1 MKKLSVVLIVALF
14 SLTKI
19 SFGQSYDFSLEDL
32 DQNTVT
38 LSTLL
43 EKGPVMIS
51 FWALWCVPCK
61 EEMKM
66 MSEVYAKYK
75 DSGFVYVAMNQD
87 TPKSSAKV
95 KSYIESK
102 GYKFIVLLDTDGHV
116 FENFGGQNLPY
127 SVMINKKGEIVKT
140 YSGYVSGDESKI
152 EQDIVN
158 LIHES
163 K

>member
-1 MKKLSVVLIVALF
+1 MKKLSLILVLSVFFMTKF
-14 SLTKI
+14 SY
-19 SFGQSYDFSLEDL
+19 SQSYDFSLEDL
-32 DQNTVT
+32 DGNTVT
-38 LSTLL
+38 LNGLL

-66 MSEVYAKYK
+66 MNDIYKKYQ
-75 DSGFVYVAMNQD
+75 DSGFVYVGMNQD

-102 GYKFIVLLDTDGHV
+102 GYKFIVLLDKDGHV
-116 FENFGGQNLPY
+116 FENFGGQNLPF
-127 SVMINKKGEIVKT
+127 SVLINKKGEVVKT
-140 YSGYVSGDESKI
+140 FTGYVSGDETKI
-152 EQDIVN
+152 EKEIVD
-158 LIHES
+158 LLHES

>member
-1 MKKLSVVLIVALF
+1 MKKLSLILVLSLF
-14 SLTKI
+14 FMTKI

-32 DQNTVT
+32 DGNTVT
-38 LSTLL
+38 LKGLT

-61 EEMKM
+61 EEMRI
-66 MSEVYAKYK
+66 MSGLYDKYK

-87 TPKSSAKV
+87 SPKSSAKV

-102 GYKFIVLLDTDGHV
+102 GYKFIVLLDSDGHV
-116 FENFGGQNLPY
+116 FENFGGQNLPF
-127 SVMINKKGEIVKT
+127 SLMINRKGEVVKT
-140 YSGYVSGDESKI
+140 LTGYVSGDETKI

-158 LIHES
+158 LLHES

>member
-1 MKKLSVVLIVALF
+1 MKKLSVILIIALF
-14 SLTKI
+14 LLTKV

-32 DQNTVT
+32 DGNTVT
-38 LSTLL
+38 LTGLL

-61 EEMKM
+61 EEMKI
-66 MSEVYAKYK
+66 MSDVYNKYK

-87 TPKSSAKV
+87 SPKSSAKV

-127 SVMINKKGEIVKT
+127 SVLINKKGEVVKT
-140 YSGYVSGDESKI
+140 YTGYVPGDESKI
-152 EQDIVN
+152 ETDITN
-158 LIHES
+158 LIKES